1 MARNEVDICAS
12 RQRSGAGFLKQT
24 IVITRIL
31 AMPIAGHNML
41 LKGYPRSTM
50 LRTKRKLVRFGG
62 RRVTQ
67 VFQAKEQY

>member
-1 MARNEVDICAS
+1 M
-12 RQRSGAGFLKQT
+12 QT
-24 IVITRIL
+24 LVSTRIL

-41 LKGYPRSTM
+41 LKGYPQSTM

-62 RRVTQ
+62 RRFTQ